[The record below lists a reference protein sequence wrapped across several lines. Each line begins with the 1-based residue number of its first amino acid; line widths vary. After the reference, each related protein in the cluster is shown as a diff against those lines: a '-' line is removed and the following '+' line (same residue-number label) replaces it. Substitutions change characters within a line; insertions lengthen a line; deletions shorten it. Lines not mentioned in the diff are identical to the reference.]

1 MSICHK
7 NNSSLTSKLVNGKQI
22 LKAAEEIV
30 AFKKNKYYSKD
41 NIRVLKRNLYTS
53 IIKKAMTAVSQ
64 HHTLQDKGMT
74 SSGQT
79 F

>member
-7 NNSSLTSKLVNGKQI
+7 NNSSLTSKLVNRKQI

-30 AFKKNKYYSKD
+30 AFKKNTTPKT
-41 NIRVLKRNLYTS
+41 ILE
-53 IIKKAMTAVSQ
+53 
-64 HHTLQDKGMT
+64 
-74 SSGQT
+74 

>member
-1 MSICHK
+1 M
-7 NNSSLTSKLVNGKQI
+7 
-22 LKAAEEIV
+22 
-30 AFKKNKYYSKD
+30 
-41 NIRVLKRNLYTS
+41 S

>member
-41 NIRVLKRNLYTS
+41 NIRVLK
-53 IIKKAMTAVSQ
+53 KKSL
-64 HHTLQDKGMT
+64 HIDYKE
-74 SSGQT
+74 SNDCC
-79 F
+79 